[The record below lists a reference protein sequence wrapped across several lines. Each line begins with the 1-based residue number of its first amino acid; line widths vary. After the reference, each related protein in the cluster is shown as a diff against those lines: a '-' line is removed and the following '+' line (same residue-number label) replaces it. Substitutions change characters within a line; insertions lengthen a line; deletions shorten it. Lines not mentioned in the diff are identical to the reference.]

1 LTEETLKILVADD
14 HPQNQRLLKLLFTG
28 WGYEAEIVSN
38 GQEAFDKAGSQSYDL
53 CVMDV
58 EMPVMN
64 GKEATKLI
72 RQELRYLPILAL
84 SGSHFEKD
92 NCLEAGADYF
102 MEKPFNPDELH
113 DKITELTI
121 KAVTIEN
128 EQGLIHIKRETPMNP
143 EHAKELR
150 ELEKQSLRRINLKG
164 VGSYDVVVHKN
175 VPNKISKDFIGSSD
189 ELSVFL
195 DRSPDKPGECHL
207 YRFNFQMSTQYLTE
221 EEYSQKLKQE
231 DEHLKDYT
239 HLTTRK
245 EK

>member
-1 LTEETLKILVADD
+1 M
-14 HPQNQRLLKLLFTG
+14 LKLLITSFG
-28 WGYEAEIVSN
+28 HEAEIVDN
-38 GQEAFDKAGSQSYDL
+38 GQEAVEKATTCPYDL
-53 CVMDV
+53 CIMDV

-64 GKEATKLI
+64 GKEATRLI
-72 RQELRYLPILAL
+72 RQRLHYLPILAL
-84 SGSHFEKD
+84 SGNHFEKD
-92 NCLEAGADYF
+92 NCLNAGADAF
-102 MEKPFNPDELH
+102 LEKPYDPGELQ
-113 DKITELTI
+113 DKIEELTI
-121 KAVTIEN
+121 KAITVEN

-150 ELEKQSLRRINLKG
+150 ELEKQNLRKINLKG

-231 DEHLKDYT
+231 DERLKDCT
-239 HLTTRK
+239 HIITKK